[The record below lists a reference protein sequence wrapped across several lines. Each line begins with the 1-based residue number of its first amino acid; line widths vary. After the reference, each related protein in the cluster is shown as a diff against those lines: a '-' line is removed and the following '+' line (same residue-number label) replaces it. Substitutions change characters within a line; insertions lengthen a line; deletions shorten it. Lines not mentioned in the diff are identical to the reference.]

1 MIRAV
6 KAVSTYRGRDP
17 RDFALFAFGG
27 NGPVV
32 GAQIAGMME
41 MRHVIIPP
49 GAGVFSAFGLLLS
62 DLEHEMTQG
71 YLRPLAEMTVAD
83 LASRFANL
91 ECAVA
96 LLLGEEALGAAQFTR
111 LADLRYTGQA
121 HELTITVPEE
131 PLDMARLATAFGDE
145 HERNYGHRADADA
158 VECVTLRVV
167 GRLPVSRA
175 SQIASRIPG
184 TAAGSDATSV
194 RAAYF
199 GPAHGMVNT
208 RVLGRADLSSEALR
222 GPLIIEEYDT
232 TVVVPPGWS
241 ASRDA
246 SDNIHLF
253 AEVADDHR

>member
-32 GAQIAGMME
+32 GAQLAGMME

-62 DLEHEMTQG
+62 DLEHEMAQG

-83 LASRFANL
+83 LASRFAKL
-91 ECAVA
+91 ERAVA
-96 LLLGEEALGAAQFTR
+96 LLLGQEALGAAQFTR

-121 HELTITVPEE
+121 HELTITVPDE

-175 SQIASRIPG
+175 SQIASRMPG
-184 TAAGSDATSV
+184 TAASRRRYKRASRLFRPRSRRGRYARPRSRGSFLQGAARTADHRGIRHDRRGAAGLVRKPRRQRQHPSV
-194 RAAYF
+194 R
-199 GPAHGMVNT
+199 G
-208 RVLGRADLSSEALR
+208 GRR
-222 GPLIIEEYDT
+222 
-232 TVVVPPGWS
+232 
-241 ASRDA
+241 
-246 SDNIHLF
+246 
-253 AEVADDHR
+253 